1 LFISK
6 SKQRHVIDPGIG
18 EVLAGLV
25 LVAAASDL
33 IAVAEAVDGMD
44 DNRSNV
50 DCKGA
55 IRMGI

>member
-1 LFISK
+1 M
-6 SKQRHVIDPGIG
+6 IDPGIG

-33 IAVAEAVDGMD
+33 LAVAEAMDGMD
-44 DNRSNV
+44 DSRSNV

-55 IRMGI
+55 IRLGI